1 MVRSLAEISPRP
13 IDRLLGGYLL
23 LTAAAFFFPHR
34 PAEWPLFAAAHLAI
48 AALLLT
54 GAPARVRARVDRKI
68 VRALV
73 DWYPLLLMPLL
84 YWELPQLIGSV
95 WGDRF
100 FDPVV
105 LGWEEG
111 LFGHQPSTT
120 MARRWDSLAL
130 SEVLHLAYISYYPV
144 IYVFPAVLYLRGRRA
159 AFRDSLFALMM
170 GFTISY
176 VLFTIFPVQGPRYLF
191 PAPGGEPARGLLYRL
206 THAILE
212 SGSSQGA
219 AFPSSHAGVAAIQ
232 TVNALRH
239 WPAAVPVLALAT
251 LGICVSAVYGGFH
264 YAVDMVAG
272 VALGLVVA
280 LLAPAARRALR

>member
-1 MVRSLAEISPRP
+1 MARSLADRSPRP

-23 LTAAAFFFPHR
+23 VTAAVVFFPRR
-34 PAEWPLFAAAHLAI
+34 PDTWPLLLAAHVALG
-48 AALLLT
+48 ALLLA
-54 GAPARVRARVDRKI
+54 GGPSRLRGRADGRI
-68 VRALV
+68 LRALA

-105 LGWEEG
+105 LGWEER
-111 LFGHQPSTT
+111 LFGHQPSTS

-130 SEVLHLAYISYYPV
+130 SELLHLAYISYYPV
-144 IYVFPAVLYLRGRRA
+144 IYVLPAVLYLRGRRD
-159 AFRDSLFALMM
+159 AFLDTVFTLML
-170 GFTISY
+170 GFTVCY
-176 VLFTIFPVQGPRYLF
+176 ALFIVFPVQGPRYLF

-232 TVNALRH
+232 TINAVRH
-239 WPAAVPVLALAT
+239 APAAVPVLAAAT
-251 LGICVSAVYGGFH
+251 LGICIGAVYGGFH
-264 YAVDMVAG
+264 YGVDMIAG
-272 VALGLVVA
+272 VALGAALG
-280 LLAPAARRALR
+280 LLAPVVRRSLR